1 MEHKLDEF
9 IRHAVDAQPISG
21 TSLIISL
28 YGDALSHRGGEVW
41 LGSLSALLEALG
53 FGDRFVRTSVF
64 RLQKEGWLAVEKIGR
79 RSFYRVTDQGMR
91 QFRHAESK
99 IYLSEPPAWDG
110 KWDLLLLE
118 SAEKSERARLKK
130 ELGWLGFGQIA
141 NNLMAAPTH
150 AQTDVT
156 ALLGELNAS
165 EQVIYFRADYPYN
178 RSEPILQQ
186 LVATCWSLADV
197 AAGYHEFI
205 VSFRPLMQLLR
216 EADDALLTPQR
227 CFQIKLLLIH
237 FFRRVAL
244 KDPLLPDALLPAQW
258 EGQIA
263 RNLCINIYQ
272 RVDRAATDYVSALA
286 ETTIGSL
293 PAPAAS
299 YYRRFG
305 GLPRDTLKEI

>member
-9 IRHAVDAQPISG
+9 IRHAIDAQPISG

-64 RLQKEGWLAVEKIGR
+64 RLQKEGWLEVEKIGR
-79 RSFYRVTDQGMR
+79 RSFYRVTEQGMR

-178 RSEPILQQ
+178 RSEQTLQQ
-186 LVATCWSLADV
+186 LVANCWALGEV
-197 AAGYHEFI
+197 AADYHEFI
-205 VSFRPLMQLLR
+205 VSFRPLMALLR
-216 EADDALLTPQR
+216 ETDDALLTPQR

-237 FFRRVAL
+237 FFRRVVL
-244 KDPLLPDALLPAQW
+244 KDPLLPDALLPVQW

-272 RVDRAATDYVSALA
+272 RVDRAATEYVSTLA
-286 ETTIGSL
+286 ETTIGAL
-293 PAPAAS
+293 PAPATG

-305 GLPRDTLKEI
+305 GLPRDPSL

>member
-9 IRHAVDAQPISG
+9 IHQALDAQPISG

-28 YGDALSHRGGEVW
+28 YGDALSHRGGELW
-41 LGSLSALLEALG
+41 LGSLSALLESLG

-64 RLQKEGWLAVEKIGR
+64 RLQKEGWLDVEKIGR
-79 RSFYRVTDQGMR
+79 RSYYRVTDQGMR

-99 IYLSEPPAWDG
+99 IYLSEQPEWDG
-110 KWDLLLLE
+110 KWELLLLE
-118 SAEKSERARLKK
+118 TADKSERARLRK

-150 AQTDVT
+150 AQTDVP

-165 EQVIYFRADYPYN
+165 ERVIYFRADYPYD
-178 RSEPILQQ
+178 RSAHQLRQ
-186 LVATCWSLADV
+186 LVADCWSLDAV
-197 AAGYHEFI
+197 AGHYHEFI
-205 VSFRPLMQLLR
+205 VSFRPLMALLR
-216 EADDALLTPQR
+216 DADDSVLTPQR

-237 FFRRVAL
+237 FFRRVVL
-244 KDPLLPDALLPAQW
+244 KDPLLPDALLPTQW

-286 ETTIGSL
+286 ETTIGAL
-293 PAPAAS
+293 PAPGAG

-305 GLPRDTLKEI
+305 GLPRDNVTL

>member
-1 MEHKLDEF
+1 MEQKLDDF
-9 IRHAVDAQPISG
+9 IHHALEAQPISG

-41 LGSLSALLEALG
+41 LGSLSALLESMG

-64 RLQKEGWLAVEKIGR
+64 RLQKEGWLDVEKIGR
-79 RSFYRVTDQGMR
+79 RSYYRVTEQGMR

-99 IYLSEPPAWDG
+99 IYLSEQPEWDG
-110 KWDLLLLE
+110 KWELLLLE
-118 SAEKSERARLKK
+118 TAEKSERARLKK
-130 ELGWLGFGQIA
+130 QLGWLGFGQLA
-141 NNLMAAPTH
+141 SNLMAAPTH

-165 EQVIYFRADYPYN
+165 EQVIYFRADYPYA
-178 RSEPILQQ
+178 RSEDTLRQR
-186 LVATCWSLADV
+186 VADCWALEQV
-197 AAGYHEFI
+197 AGYYHEFI
-205 VSFRPLMQLLR
+205 VSFRPLMALLR
-216 EADDALLTPQR
+216 EADDAALTPRR

-237 FFRRVAL
+237 FFRRVVL

-272 RVDRAATDYVSALA
+272 RVDRAATEYVSALA
-286 ETTIGSL
+286 ETTIGAL
-293 PAPAAS
+293 PAPAAG

-305 GLPRDTLKEI
+305 GLPRDNVTY

>member
-9 IRHAVDAQPISG
+9 IRHAISAQPISG

-64 RLQKEGWLAVEKIGR
+64 RLQKEGWLDVEKIGR
-79 RSFYRVTDQGMR
+79 RSYYRVTDQGMR

-99 IYLSEPPAWDG
+99 IYLSEQPAWDG
-110 KWDLLLLE
+110 KWELLLLE
-118 SAEKSERARLKK
+118 NAEKTERTRLKK

-141 NNLMAAPTH
+141 SNLMAAPTH
-150 AQTDVT
+150 AQTDVP

-165 EQVIYFRADYPYN
+165 EQAIYFRADYPYD
-178 RSEPILQQ
+178 RSEQTLRQM
-186 LVATCWSLADV
+186 VANCWSLNEV
-197 AAGYHEFI
+197 ASYYHEFI
-205 VSFRPLMQLLR
+205 VSFRPLMTLLR
-216 EADDALLTPQR
+216 EADDPALTPLR

-237 FFRRVAL
+237 FFRRVVL

-286 ETTIGSL
+286 ETTIGAL
-293 PAPAAS
+293 PAPGAG

-305 GLPRDTLKEI
+305 GLPRDPATF

>member
-9 IRHAVDAQPISG
+9 IHHAIDAQPISG

-41 LGSLSALLEALG
+41 LGSLSALLKALG

-64 RLQKEGWLAVEKIGR
+64 RLQKEGWLDVEKIGR
-79 RSFYRVTDQGMR
+79 RSFYRVTEQGMR

-118 SAEKSERARLKK
+118 GAEKNDRARLKK

-150 AQTDVT
+150 VQTDVT

-178 RSEPILQQ
+178 RSEHTLQQ
-186 LVATCWSLADV
+186 LVASCWALADV
-197 AAGYHEFI
+197 AADYHEFI
-205 VSFRPLMQLLR
+205 VSFRPLMALLR
-216 EADDALLTPQR
+216 ETDDALLTPQR

-237 FFRRVAL
+237 FFRRVVL
-244 KDPLLPDALLPAQW
+244 KDPLLPDALLPTQW

-272 RVDRAATDYVSALA
+272 RVDRAATEYVSALA
-286 ETTIGSL
+286 ETTIGTL
-293 PAPAAS
+293 PAPAAG

-305 GLPRDTLKEI
+305 GLPRDPSL

>member
-1 MEHKLDEF
+1 
-9 IRHAVDAQPISG
+9 
-21 TSLIISL
+21 
-28 YGDALSHRGGEVW
+28 
-41 LGSLSALLEALG
+41 
-53 FGDRFVRTSVF
+53 
-64 RLQKEGWLAVEKIGR
+64 
-79 RSFYRVTDQGMR
+79 MR

-99 IYLSEPPAWDG
+99 IYLSEQPQWDG
-110 KWDLLLLE
+110 KWELLLLE
-118 SAEKSERARLKK
+118 SAEKTERARLKK

-178 RSEPILQQ
+178 RSEQTLRQM
-186 LVATCWSLADV
+186 VANCWSLSEV
-197 AAGYHEFI
+197 AGYYHEFI
-205 VSFRPLMQLLR
+205 VSFRPLMALLR
-216 EADDALLTPQR
+216 EADEQELTPLR

-237 FFRRVAL
+237 FFRRVVL

-272 RVDRAATDYVSALA
+272 RVDRAATEYVSALA
-286 ETTIGSL
+286 ETSIGTL
-293 PAPAAS
+293 PAPSAG

-305 GLPRDTLKEI
+305 GLPRDPTTF

>member
-9 IRHAVDAQPISG
+9 IRHALSAQPISG

-28 YGDALSHRGGEVW
+28 YGDALSHRGGEIW
-41 LGSLSALLEALG
+41 LGSLSTLLEALG

-64 RLQKEGWLAVEKIGR
+64 RLQKEGWLDVVKLGR
-79 RSFYRVTDQGMR
+79 RSYYRVTEQGMR

-99 IYLSEPPAWDG
+99 IYLREQPDWDG
-110 KWDLLLLE
+110 KWELLLLE
-118 SAEKSERARLKK
+118 NAEKDQRARLKK

-150 AQTDVT
+150 SQTDVPT
-156 ALLGELNAS
+156 LLGELNAG

-178 RSEPILQQ
+178 RSEQTLRQM
-186 LVATCWSLADV
+186 VANCWSLNEV
-197 AAGYHEFI
+197 AGYYHEFI
-205 VSFRPLMQLLR
+205 VSFRPLMVLLR
-216 EADDALLTPQR
+216 EASYELLTPLR
-227 CFQIKLLLIH
+227 GFQIKLLLIH
-237 FFRRVAL
+237 FFRRVVL

-272 RVDRAATDYVSALA
+272 QVDHAATEYVSALA
-286 ETTIGSL
+286 ETTIGPL
-293 PAPAAS
+293 PAPGVG

-305 GLPRDTLKEI
+305 GLPRNHATF

>member
-1 MEHKLDEF
+1 
-9 IRHAVDAQPISG
+9 
-21 TSLIISL
+21 
-28 YGDALSHRGGEVW
+28 
-41 LGSLSALLEALG
+41 LLEALG

-79 RSFYRVTDQGMR
+79 RSFYRVTEQGMR

-99 IYLSEPPAWDG
+99 IYLREQPAWDG
-110 KWDLLLLE
+110 KWELLLLE
-118 SAEKSERARLKK
+118 CAEKNARARLKK

-178 RSEPILQQ
+178 RSEQTLQK
-186 LVATCWSLADV
+186 LEADCWSLSDV

-205 VSFRPLMQLLR
+205 VSFRPLMALLR
-216 EADDALLTPQR
+216 EVDPAALTPLR
-227 CFQIKLLLIH
+227 GFQIKLLLIH
-237 FFRRVAL
+237 FFRRVVL

-263 RNLCINIYQ
+263 RNLCINLYQ
-272 RVDRAATDYVSALA
+272 QVDRAATEYVSALA
-286 ETTIGSL
+286 ETTIGAL
-293 PAPAAS
+293 PAPAAG

-305 GLPRDTLKEI
+305 GLPRDPTY

>member
-1 MEHKLDEF
+1 MERKLDEF
-9 IRHAVDAQPISG
+9 IHHALDAQPISG

-28 YGDALSHRGGEVW
+28 YGDALSHRGGEIW

-64 RLQKEGWLAVEKIGR
+64 RLQKEGWLDVEKMGR
-79 RSFYRVTDQGMR
+79 RSYYRLTEQGMR

-99 IYLSEPPAWDG
+99 IYLSEQPAWDG

-118 SAEKSERARLKK
+118 NAEKAERARLKK

-150 AQTDVT
+150 AQTDVA
-156 ALLGELNAS
+156 ALLGELNVA

-178 RSEPILQQ
+178 RSEQTLRQM
-186 LVATCWSLADV
+186 VANCWSLSEV
-197 AAGYHEFI
+197 AAYYHEFI
-205 VSFRPLMQLLR
+205 VSFRPLMMLLR
-216 EADDALLTPQR
+216 EADSSVLTPKR

-237 FFRRVAL
+237 FFRRVVL

-263 RNLCINIYQ
+263 RNLCINLYQ
-272 RVDRAATDYVSALA
+272 QVDRAATEYVSELA
-286 ETTIGSL
+286 ETTIGAL
-293 PAPAAS
+293 PAPGAG

-305 GLPRDTLKEI
+305 GLPRTHTTF

>member
-1 MEHKLDEF
+1 M
-9 IRHAVDAQPISG
+9 
-21 TSLIISL
+21 
-28 YGDALSHRGGEVW
+28 
-41 LGSLSALLEALG
+41 
-53 FGDRFVRTSVF
+53 
-64 RLQKEGWLAVEKIGR
+64 R
-79 RSFYRVTDQGMR
+79 RKN
-91 QFRHAESK
+91 A
-99 IYLSEPPAWDG
+99 
-110 KWDLLLLE
+110 
-118 SAEKSERARLKK
+118 RARLKK

-178 RSEPILQQ
+178 RSEQTLQK
-186 LVATCWSLADV
+186 LVADCWSLSEV

-205 VSFRPLMQLLR
+205 VSFRPLMALLR
-216 EADDALLTPQR
+216 EVDPAALTPLR

-237 FFRRVAL
+237 FFRRVVL

-263 RNLCINIYQ
+263 RNLCINLYQ
-272 RVDRAATDYVSALA
+272 QVDRAATEYVSALA
-286 ETTIGSL
+286 ETTIGAL
-293 PAPAAS
+293 PAPAAG

-305 GLPRDTLKEI
+305 GLPRDPTY